1 MFRLMKLAAYALF
14 GYALYEFFR
23 GMSDSAGM
31 GGGQGQGGGQ
41 RSMGSI
47 GGGGVMR
54 GADRGEG
61 QISGPGE
68 GRAEATL
75 DSDGGS
81 VRHRVGRGV
90 VPSGM

>member
-1 MFRLMKLAAYALF
+1 MFRLMKLLAYALF

-23 GMSDSAGM
+23 GMTAEAGGMSGGQGKM
-31 GGGQGQGGGQ
+31 GGG
-41 RSMGSI
+41 MGR
-47 GGGGVMR
+47 GVIA

-68 GRAEATL
+68 GRDEATL
-75 DSDGGS
+75 ETDGGS

-90 VPSGM
+90 IPSGM

>member
-1 MFRLMKLAAYALF
+1 MFRLLKLAAYALF

-23 GMSDSAGM
+23 GLSDTGAAES
-31 GGGQGQGGGQ
+31 GGGQ
-41 RSMGSI
+41 RSMGGRRS
-47 GGGGVMR
+47 GGARAMR

-68 GRAEATL
+68 GRPEATL

-90 VPSGM
+90 VRNGA